1 MENKAPKKINGFD
14 KHKIKWGSASMF
26 NQWIG
31 APDVFVAQRIF
42 KRRMEFGAAAK
53 RGQATETGVVFVLAR
68 GETVALAT
76 EKAIDQ
82 FNRETALDG
91 DERRDIERDYIAPMI
106 EQAVDALKDYGEAE
120 VPTGKQEKVTILCR
134 TPEWSLPI
142 IGYLDFR
149 FPRVSKIV
157 DLKTTTRMPSVMSA
171 AHQRQRA
178 VYAKATGENVEFLYC
193 TPKKA
198 EIKADGDVDA
208 LMAEIKTHLIRM
220 EKFLRLD
227 DDMIRAIV
235 PVLPDSFYWRGSEA
249 VRAELFNL

>member
-1 MENKAPKKINGFD
+1 MSSYDARG
-14 KHKIKWGSASMF
+14 IKWGSASMF
-26 NQWIG
+26 NQWIA
-31 APDVFVAQRIF
+31 APDVFVAQRSF
-42 KRRMEFGAAAK
+42 KRRMEFGSAAT
-53 RGQATETGVVFVLAR
+53 RGQATEAGVVFVVAR
-68 GETVALAT
+68 GETVAAAT
-76 EKAIDQ
+76 EMAIDQ
-82 FNRETALDG
+82 STREPALGG
-91 DERRDIERDYIAPMI
+91 DERRDIERENIAPMI
-106 EQAVDALKDYGEAE
+106 EQAVAALKDYGEAE
-120 VPTGKQEKVTILCR
+120 VPAGKQEKVTILCR

-157 DLKTTTRMPSVMSA
+157 DLKTTMRMPLVMSA

-198 EIKADGDVDA
+198 EFKADGDVDL
-208 LMAEIKTHLIRM
+208 LMAEIKTHLIRL

-227 DDMIRAIV
+227 DDMIQAIV

-249 VRAELFNL
+249 VRAELYDL